1 MLSKSVLITGGAQR
15 LGKQLVGAFAKEGW
29 KVWCHYQRSEAQAK
43 ALQSEMDACGLPV
56 HLVQADLGDPSD
68 ILKMMDYIE
77 QHSGPLHTV
86 VNNASLFEPDEGT
99 RVSLDSAKRQMD
111 VNLMAPMYLGQLLAS
126 QQTARV
132 GFDACVIHILDQKV
146 FNLNPDYFSYTL
158 SKLAL
163 ERAVGLQAQALAP
176 AVRVCGVAPGLMY
189 LSGPQEEG
197 NFALASKINLRRTA
211 TDPNDVAKTCVFLAS
226 TPSITGTT
234 LCVDN
239 GQHLVPLRR
248 DVMFVV
254 DEWIKKTS

>member
-1 MLSKSVLITGGAQR
+1 MSKSVLITGGALR
-15 LGKQLVGAFAKEGW
+15 LGKQLVHAFAADGW
-29 KVWCHYQRSEAQAK
+29 NVWCHYQRSESHAK
-43 ALQSEMDACGLPV
+43 ALQAEMSACGWRI
-56 HLVQADLGDPSD
+56 HLVQADLGEPSD
-68 ILKMMDYIE
+68 IVDMIDHIA

-99 RVSLDSAKRQMD
+99 RVMLESARRQMD

-126 QQTARV
+126 QQTARE
-132 GFDACVIHILDQKV
+132 GSDACVIHILDQKV

-189 LSGPQEEG
+189 LSGPQEPE
-197 NFALASKINLRRTA
+197 NFELASKINLRRTA
-211 TDPNDVAKTCVFLAS
+211 TNPVDVARTCVFIAS

-234 LCVDN
+234 ICVDN
-239 GQHLVPLRR
+239 GQHLVPLQR
-248 DVMFVV
+248 DVMFLV
-254 DEWIKKTS
+254 DEWIKKQS